1 MPKIFTFFSS
11 KFHCLRRTEEQ
22 RVFEE
27 RLFIEG
33 LQREELKIV
42 EKINQTIP
50 SEELA
55 VKFVL
60 QELDAIRIGDMLN
73 QDFTKK
79 SGFHHAQYLGALE
92 KFGEVEEELDKIQ
105 IILFSF
111 LNKIANEK
119 IMFQTNREILD
130 RVMEYW
136 EIGKY
141 SEEGKLF
148 IEEEQETPLT
158 INPKT
163 TNFSLKPYLKKIQK
177 DVMNKLVTVDEKIQN
192 LLDSYALSQKRL
204 NEEKEE
210 KKENQVLKE
219 EQESKNTIYTEE
231 KINSL
236 MEEYSHIIEDVITG
250 KIQPEHQNEVEIF
263 KEHIS
268 LAAVEGNNLSFVFCA
283 FFETKSSFSN
293 LPVPIN
299 MMDDKSKMFLIQILN
314 TFAKKGFSENLHD
327 YFNKN
332 RDVVYALA
340 TKNDMFMQYLIA
352 FWYVWESED
361 KAKIKEEQKFWYAQS
376 AANGFQ
382 PAIKKMKE

>member
-11 KFHCLRRTEEQ
+11 ALHCFRRTEEQ

-27 RLFIEG
+27 RLFIKG
-33 LQREELKIV
+33 LKKEQIKIV
-42 EKINQTIP
+42 KKINQTIP

-92 KFGEVEEELDKIQ
+92 KFTEVQKELEKIQ
-105 IILFSF
+105 TILFPF

-119 IMFQTNREILD
+119 IMSQANREILD

-148 IEEEQETPLT
+148 VEEEKETPST

-163 TNFSLKPYLKKIQK
+163 TNFSLKPYLKQIQK
-177 DVMNKLVTVDEKIQN
+177 DVMHKLVTVDNKIQN
-192 LLDSYALSQKRL
+192 LLDSYALSQKRAK
-204 NEEKEE
+204 EEKEE
-210 KKENQVLKE
+210 EEPLKE
-219 EQESKNTIYTEE
+219 QQESKITIYTEE

-236 MEEYSHIIEDVITG
+236 MEEYSHIIEEVITG
-250 KIQPEHQNEVEIF
+250 KIHPEHQNEVEVF

-283 FFETKSSFSN
+283 FFETKSSFST

-314 TFAKKGFSENLHD
+314 TFAKKGFSDNLHD
-327 YFNKN
+327 YFNQN
-332 RDVVYALA
+332 RDTVYALA

-352 FWYVWESED
+352 FWYVWENED
-361 KAKIKEEQKFWYAQS
+361 KSKIKEEQKFWYTQS
-376 AANGFQ
+376 AKNGFQ
-382 PAIKKMKE
+382 PAIKKMEE